1 MEMAGAFKFSRI
13 PEIHFGTGSSEKAV
27 SLAVRFGERM
37 LLVTGKSSFSNSKRG
52 KRLLYDLDA
61 AGIKYDI
68 ISVSGEPVTTFI
80 DKSASVF
87 REQPP
92 DVIVAAGGGSV
103 VDAGKALSAIIPVPG
118 KTSDYLEGNPVR
130 TAHPGTRLP
139 FIALPTTAGT
149 GSEVTKNAVLSAPGA
164 PAHKSS
170 LRHDNFAPDIAVVD
184 PVLAAGCPPDITAA
198 SGLDA
203 LTQLLEAFTSTT
215 ASGMT
220 DALAFSGLERGFGSI
235 RKAVEDGG
243 DLSARSDMAYAA
255 MLSGI
260 ALANAGL
267 GAVHGFASVL
277 GGYYKIPH
285 GVICGTL
292 LGAVT
297 RANISKLK
305 GSDGSSICLKKYS
318 AAGRLICKKE
328 NKSDDYYIMSL
339 CDELEKL
346 IMELDIPRLGR
357 YGITRDDAGKLAMET
372 GIKNNPVNLDKDE
385 LKAILVSRL

>member
-1 MEMAGAFKFSRI
+1 MVGAFSFSRL
-13 PEIHFGTGSSEKAV
+13 PEIHFGTGSSEKAI
-27 SLAVRFGERM
+27 SLAGRFGERI
-37 LLVTGKSSFSNSKRG
+37 LLVTGKSSFTDSKWG

-61 AGIKYDI
+61 TKIKYDI

-80 DKSASVF
+80 DTSASAF

-92 DVIVAAGGGSV
+92 DVIVAVGGGSV
-103 VDAGKALSAIIPVPG
+103 IDAGKALSAIIPVTG

-139 FIALPTTAGT
+139 LIALPTTAGT
-149 GSEVTKNAVLSAPGA
+149 GSEVTKNAVLSI
-164 PAHKSS
+164 PAGPALKSS
-170 LRHDNFAPDIAVVD
+170 LRHDSFAPDIAVVD
-184 PVLAAGCPPDITAA
+184 PGLAAGCPPGITAA

-203 LTQLLEAFTSTT
+203 LTQLLEAFTSTN
-215 ASGMT
+215 ASEMT
-220 DALAFSGLERGFGSI
+220 DALALSGLERGFGSI
-235 RKAVEDGG
+235 RQAVEDGG
-243 DLSARSDMAYAA
+243 NLSARSDMAYAA

-260 ALANAGL
+260 VLANAGL

-277 GGYYKIPH
+277 GGHYKIPH

-305 GSDGSSICLKKYS
+305 GSDGSSIFLEKYS
-318 AAGRLICKKE
+318 QAGRLICRKE
-328 NKSDDYYIMSL
+328 NKSDDYYVMSL
-339 CDELEKL
+339 ADELEKL
-346 IMELDIPRLGR
+346 IMELDIPRLGQF
-357 YGITRDDAGKLAMET
+357 GIARDDAGKLAMET
-372 GIKNNPVNLDKDE
+372 GIKNNPVQLDKDE